1 MTKNPE
7 ELLQKIKQLESELK
21 KVKSCKRYWLV
32 WEDKP
37 EIFEEKAKNALPI
50 LQEDK
55 SLRIE
60 ENENKPNNIIIEWDN
75 YHSLSALSYTHKGKI
90 DVIYI
95 DPPYNT
101 WNKDFIYNDSF
112 VDKEDSYRHSKWLSF
127 MSKRL
132 KLAKELLSDD
142 WIIFLSIDDNEFAQL
157 KLLWDE
163 IFLADNFVWCLPR
176 ISKKWKSNDKISK
189 EHDFLLVYSFSKY
202 FNKII
207 EREDKQYN
215 ILDKKWRKCHHKAT
229 LVYEWKLNS
238 RIYINWEEL
247 KDNEILIENKIW
259 SPKSSNWKWKKERI
273 YKTLKNNEDIFK
285 TTKEQI
291 YYKTYKDYK
300 FDDNYNL
307 ILKNNNNK
315 ELWTLHLIDNIFS
328 NSEWEKN
335 LSELKLIFT
344 NPKPKELIKI
354 LIKSS
359 SNKNSTILDFFAG
372 SWTTGHA
379 TMELNKEDWWN
390 RQFILCSSKENSK
403 SEPEKNI
410 CKNITYE
417 RNKRVIEW
425 YTNSKWEKIEW
436 LGWNLRYYTNE
447 FIKADKSIDDLRYSF
462 INMCD
467 DLLCIKENTFT
478 EVKLKKAV
486 PELRLFKKWEKYTAI
501 LYDIHHFKD
510 LVKLLEVL
518 DWQISVYIFSLSKD
532 IFEEELEHLNKNIT
546 VQNIPD
552 DILQTYKKI
561 FNF

>member
-1 MTKNPE
+1 MLQKNT

-37 EIFEEKAKNALPI
+37 EIFEEKAKDALPI

-55 SLRIE
+55 NLRIE
-60 ENENKPNNIIIEWDN
+60 EDENKPNNIIIEWDN
-75 YHSLSALSYTHKGKI
+75 YHSLSALSYTHKWKI

-127 MSKRL
+127 MNKRL
-132 KLAKELLSDD
+132 KLAKELLSKE
-142 WIIFLSIDDNEFAQL
+142 WVILLSIDDNEQAQL
-157 KLLWDE
+157 KLLCDD
-163 IFLADNFVWCLPR
+163 IFGWNNFVAQIIWQKKYRPQNDAVYFSENHDYILCIAKNKKQNKNDNWWERNLMQRNEKALSSYKNHDNDPR
-176 ISKKWKSNDKISK
+176 W
-189 EHDFLLVYSFSKY
+189 VW
-202 FNKII
+202 
-207 EREDKQYN
+207 Q
-215 ILDKKWRKCHHKAT
+215 
-229 LVYEWKLNS
+229 
-238 RIYINWEEL
+238 
-247 KDNEILIENKIW
+247 
-259 SPKSSNWKWKKERI
+259 SSWLMI
-273 YKTLKNNEDIFK
+273 
-285 TTKEQI
+285 
-291 YYKTYKDYK
+291 
-300 FDDNYNL
+300 
-307 ILKNNNNK
+307 
-315 ELWTLHLIDNIFS
+315 
-328 NSEWEKN
+328 EWETKN
-335 LSELKLIFT
+335 CIYEIIWPTWKVFI
-344 NPKPKELIKI
+344 PKPWKRWSTNKQNFDI
-354 LIKSS
+354 LIKENRLWFWKEWNASPRVKRYLTEVKDWIVPS
-359 SNKNSTILDFFAG
+359 TIFLHEDSWHTGEWKTNLMNIFNKEVFTYPKPIRLIKKLLFLASQKNSTILDFFAG

-379 TMELNKEDWWN
+379 VIDLNKEDWWN
-390 RQFILCSSKENSK
+390 RQFILCSSRENTK
-403 SEPEKNI
+403 NEPEKNI

-417 RNKRVIEW
+417 RNRRIIEW
-425 YTNSKWEKIEW
+425 YTNSKWDKIEW

-447 FIKADKSIDDLRYSF
+447 FIKADKSIDDLRYNF

-478 EVKLKKAV
+478 EVKLKNAV
-486 PELRLFKKWEKYTAI
+486 AELRLFKKWNKYTAI

-532 IFEEELEHLNKNIT
+532 IFEEELEHLNKNII